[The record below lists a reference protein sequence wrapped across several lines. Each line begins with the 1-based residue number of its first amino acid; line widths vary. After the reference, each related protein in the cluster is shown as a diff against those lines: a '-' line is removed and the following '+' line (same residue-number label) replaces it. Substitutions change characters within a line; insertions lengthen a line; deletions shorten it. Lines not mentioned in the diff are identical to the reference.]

1 MLNFLYTN
9 TCLLCERE
17 ISPFSSL
24 CERCRTEIIEK
35 GPSFYHE
42 RHRSYEIFVYSTYA
56 DKLEEV
62 IKLYKYHNETLLSGF
77 LTEIF
82 IRLYGYFQRE
92 ADIVTWV
99 PSSLSSLEERGFDH
113 MELIAKKFARKLS
126 IPFARVLKNVSEGRQ
141 VDREK
146 EERKKLGRFVCQK
159 PPPRRVILLDD
170 VLTTGTSVKDCV
182 QTLLRNGTE
191 SVFVYVLAKAR

>member
-1 MLNFLYTN
+1 VLNFLYVN
-9 TCLLCERE
+9 TCLLCGRE
-17 ISPFSSL
+17 ISPFSPL
-24 CERCRTEIIEK
+24 CEECTTEIVRR

-42 RHRSYEIFVYSTYA
+42 CHRNYEVFAYSTYT

-62 IKLYKYHNETLLSGF
+62 IKLYKYHHETLLSDF
-77 LTEIF
+77 LAELF
-82 IRLYGYFQRE
+82 LRLYSYFQRK
-92 ADIVTWV
+92 ADAVTWV

-113 MELIAKKFARKLS
+113 MELLAKKFAKKLT
-126 IPFARVLKNVSEGRQ
+126 IPSVKILENVSEGRQ

-170 VLTTGTSVKDCV
+170 VMTTGTSVKDCT
-182 QTLLRNGTE
+182 QTLLRSGAE